1 MAFGLG
7 EDRRRRRRR
16 MRWTLFKWMLA
27 LGLIGL
33 AGYWAYQEGAR
44 LASSEVVRL
53 ERDIDT
59 LSSTVADLRQRNTE
73 QQSEVAAAR
82 DHAEE
87 WRQRY
92 ERDVPTGDV
101 KALFDL
107 VRAKLD
113 AGVPADRLGFVIDA
127 AQKEDEC
134 TDDPETKRIV
144 IPTPLNRGAGDSTR
158 FADGAL
164 IVRAAGVTARD
175 AAGNIEAWF
184 DAAEPVQVRITHISG
199 KEWEFSGVLPLNLQI
214 VVADKEYRFNLASGA
229 RGYVEV
235 TGQVCRYP

>member
-1 MAFGLG
+1 MGFGLG

-16 MRWTLFKWMLA
+16 MRWTLFKWIVA

-33 AGYWAYQEGAR
+33 AGYWAYDEGAR
-44 LASSEVVRL
+44 LASSEVTRL
-53 ERDIDT
+53 EREIDT
-59 LSSTVADLRQRNTE
+59 LSTTVADLRQRDAE

-82 DHAEE
+82 AHAEE

-92 ERDVPTGDV
+92 ERDVPAGDL
-101 KALFDL
+101 KQLFDL

-113 AGVPADRLGFVIDA
+113 AGVPSDRLSFVIDA
-127 AQKEDEC
+127 ARKEDEC
-134 TDDPETKRIV
+134 TDEPETKRFV
-144 IPTPLNRGAGDSTR
+144 IPTPLNRGATDSTR
-158 FADGAL
+158 FANGTL
-164 IVRAAGVTARD
+164 IVTASGVTARD

-184 DAAEPVQVRITHISG
+184 DTAEPIQVRITHISG
-199 KEWEFSGVLPLNLQI
+199 KEWEFSGVLPLNLQL
-214 VVADKEYRFNLASGA
+214 VVADKEYRFNLAAGA